1 MKHFIII
8 LILLAGAALFSAPG
22 DFVKD
27 VPIRELKF
35 EIPEVKREKLKE
47 GLDYYGKVTE
57 EFPIAYLEVHIYGG
71 ESATGNLPNETSALF
86 CDVFSMGGSK
96 SLPDEQLVAKIEA
109 MGAHLSC
116 SSEYEKI
123 ILSVSYLTRD
133 QETVMNLMED
143 LWKNPAFSDNAL
155 LSGKKKMKEAIK
167 RRNEKTDSLGFRKA
181 REWVFRS
188 FKKGTVPQSESVDR
202 ISRDTLKSFFENSVK
217 KNKKAI
223 IASGRFDQDKLKA
236 WINNLFTENANVSAV
251 PSESSSEDVLPSE
264 ITLKKLKED
273 FAADSKSIL
282 LVQKDV
288 NQSFLLKIGVAP
300 EHSHPDF
307 FPIQLLNFILGDGFN
322 SYLMTEIRV
331 KRGLA
336 YSAHSRPLFEK
347 DYGLLYFYTATKN
360 ETLGETKKIMEGIL
374 TDEVYSKITEE
385 ELQTAKNSIISQFV
399 FLFTNQRVILE
410 NQLSFDEDNMPADYL
425 KNYRKRMQAVTLD
438 DIRRVG
444 KKYFLGENMKTVI
457 VTNQATAEKVLPNI
471 KPIAPED
478 KVK

>member
-8 LILLAGAALFSAPG
+8 LLSLYGLQISGAPG

-27 VPIRELKF
+27 IPIRELKF
-35 EIPEVKREKLKE
+35 EIPEVKKEKLKE

-71 ESATGNLPNETSALF
+71 ESATGNLPNETASLF

-123 ILSVSYLTRD
+123 ILSISYLTRD
-133 QETVMNLMED
+133 QEAVMNLIED

-188 FKKGTVPQSESVDR
+188 FKKGIVPQSESVDR
-202 ISRDTLKSFFENSVK
+202 ISRDTLNSFFENSVK

-223 IASGRFDQDKLKA
+223 IASGRFDQDKLKV
-236 WINNLFTENANVSAV
+236 WLNNLFTENANTF
-251 PSESSSEDVLPSE
+251 ESSSEDVLPSE

-288 NQSFLLKIGVAP
+288 NQSFLLKIGAAP

-410 NQLSFDEDNMPADYL
+410 NQLNFDEDNMPADYL
-425 KNYRKRMQAVTLD
+425 KNYRKRMQAVTLE

-457 VTNQATAEKVLPNI
+457 VTNKATAEKVLPNVKAI
-471 KPIAPED
+471 SPED

>member
-1 MKHFIII
+1 MKYFIII
-8 LILLAGAALFSAPG
+8 LTLIAGASLSGAPG

-27 VPIRELKF
+27 IPIRELKF
-35 EIPEVKREKLKE
+35 DIPEVRKEKLKE
-47 GLDYYGKVTE
+47 GLDYYGSVTE

-71 ESATGNLPNETSALF
+71 ESGTGNLPNETASLF

-96 SLPDEQLVAKIEA
+96 SLPNEQLIAKIEA

-133 QETVMNLMED
+133 QDEVMNLIED

-155 LSGKKKMKEAIK
+155 VSGKKKMKEAIK

-188 FKKGTVPQSESVDR
+188 FKKGIVPQSESVDR
-202 ISRDTLKSFFENSVK
+202 ISRDTLGTFFENSVR
-217 KNKKAI
+217 KNRKAI
-223 IASGRFDQDKLKA
+223 IASGRFDQDKLKT
-236 WINNLFTENANVSAV
+236 WLKNLFIENTNTGSDI
-251 PSESSSEDVLPSE
+251 SESSSENVLPSE

-273 FAADSKSIL
+273 FAADSKNIL

-410 NQLSFDEDNMPADYL
+410 NQLNFDEDNMPSDYL

-457 VTNQATAEKVLPNI
+457 VTNQATAEKVLPNV